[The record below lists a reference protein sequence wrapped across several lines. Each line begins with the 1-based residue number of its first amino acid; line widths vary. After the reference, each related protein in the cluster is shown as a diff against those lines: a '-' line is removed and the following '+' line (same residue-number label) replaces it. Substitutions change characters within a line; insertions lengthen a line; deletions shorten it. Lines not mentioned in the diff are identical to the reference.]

1 MNERYL
7 IINADDFGICDSADR
22 AIMRL
27 LKEKRLTSTCIMCT
41 APLAAEAIGIAKERG
56 LSAGVHWT
64 LNSDWDTERWHTVA
78 PADTVPSL
86 NDSKGLLYDTK
97 ALAKQAKSRE
107 VTMELEAQVKFMAD
121 GGRMPDH
128 ADSHCGTLYGINGRM
143 FFINAYRVCRKYNM
157 PFRMPKRNGFL
168 NDQFGGCAP
177 RYIRAFHAVITSIAA
192 AMGVDLLDDLI
203 TNPWPV
209 RKIPSYEALRDFY
222 LSRAATLG
230 EGITEMFLHPSYP
243 DSGMTTMTGEWT
255 KREME
260 MRFLLSDDLYELAD
274 KEGIKL
280 VSWGEAPFRY
290 KKKTPDGTGRT
301 DKRAGIKERS
311 LR

>member
-1 MNERYL
+1 MSERYL
-7 IINADDFGICDSADR
+7 IINADDFGICDSVDR
-22 AIMRL
+22 AIVRL
-27 LKEKRLTSTCIMCT
+27 LEEKRLTSTCIMCT
-41 APLAAEAIGIAKERG
+41 APLAVKAISIASERR
-56 LSAGVHWT
+56 LPAGVHWT
-64 LNSDWDTERWHTVA
+64 LNSDWDADRWHTVT
-78 PADTVPSL
+78 PADMVPSI
-86 NDSKGLLYDTK
+86 NDAKGLLHDTK

-107 VTMELEAQVKFMAD
+107 ITTELEAQVKLMAD
-121 GGRMPDH
+121 GGCMPDH
-128 ADSHCGTLYGINGRM
+128 ADSHCGTLYGTNGRM

-168 NDQFGGCAP
+168 NDQFGGCTP
-177 RYIRAFHAVITSIAA
+177 RYIRAFHAVITSMAS

-222 LSRAATLG
+222 LSRIAVMG

-243 DSGMTTMTGEWT
+243 DPGKSAMTEEWT

-260 MRFLLSDDLYELAD
+260 MKFLLSDDLFTLAD

-280 VSWGEAPFRY
+280 VSWREAPFRHRR
-290 KKKTPDGTGRT
+290 KET
-301 DKRAGIKERS
+301 DSNI
-311 LR
+311 